1 MGHGGDTVAG
11 RQRVKGFGQATLIV
25 LRDVSVVILAALV
38 VSFLMKTFLVRSFH
52 IPTSSM
58 EETLEVDD
66 RVIVSQLTPGP
77 FEVVRGD
84 VVVFVDPGGWLPSG
98 LVSENDPLSTLFN
111 WVGQRLG
118 MPDTSGEQHLIKR
131 VIGLPGDTVEC
142 CDLLGAMSVN
152 GIPLDEP
159 YLRLPDGVDAVSGQS
174 FSVTV
179 PDGALWVMGDNR
191 YNSADSRANQDQPG
205 RGFVPLDNVV
215 GRAVVISWPMDRWQ
229 WLGNYPVSFA
239 GLP

>member
-1 MGHGGDTVAG
+1 MTGVSS
-11 RQRVKGFGQATLIV
+11 RRKVNGFGHATLIV
-25 LRDVSVVILAALV
+25 LRDVAIVIVAALV

-58 EETLEVDD
+58 EHTLAIDD

-77 FEVVRGD
+77 FSVNRGD

-98 LVSENDPLSTLFN
+98 VVSENDPLSRLFN

-131 VIGLPGDTVEC
+131 VVGLPGDEVVC
-142 CDLLGAMSVN
+142 CDVLGAMTVN
-152 GIPLDEP
+152 GIPLAEP
-159 YLRLPDGVDAVSGQS
+159 YLKLPDGVEAVSGQS
-174 FSVTV
+174 FSVVV
-179 PDGALWVMGDNR
+179 PEGSLWVLGDNR
-191 YNSADSRANQDQPG
+191 YNSADSRANQDKPG
-205 RGFVPLDNVV
+205 GGFVPLNNVV
-215 GRAVVISWPMDRWQ
+215 GRAIVISWPIDRWQ
-229 WLGNYPVSFA
+229 WLGNSPATFQ